1 MPLPRSVKL
10 SKFIST
16 FFYVG
21 FLRPAPG
28 TWGSIAGV
36 ISAYTFLQ
44 LTNFLAFCFL
54 LIFSILIGF
63 WTTKKYIEQN
73 PQKSDPS
80 EVVIDEVIGQWIA
93 ILPIGYIFQLEKTNT
108 ENLWI
113 FWLWAFVSFR
123 FFDIVKLGLVGWADK
138 LGGALGVI
146 LDDILA
152 GVAAAITL
160 TALIILT

>member
-1 MPLPRSVKL
+1 M
-10 SKFIST
+10 
-16 FFYVG
+16 
-21 FLRPAPG
+21 RPAPG
-28 TWGSIAGV
+28 TWGSVAG
-36 ISAYTFLQ
+36 IILAYICLQ
-44 LTNFLAFCFL
+44 LTNLLTFCFL
-54 LIFSILIGF
+54 LLFLILIGF
-63 WTTKKYIEQN
+63 WTTKKYIKQN
-73 PQKSDPS
+73 PEKSDPS

-93 ILPIGYIFQLEKTNT
+93 ILPIGCIFQLEHTNT

-160 TALIILT
+160 IALLILT

>member
-1 MPLPRSVKL
+1 M
-10 SKFIST
+10 SKFIAT
-16 FFYVG
+16 FFYIG

-44 LTNFLAFCFL
+44 LTNFLTFCFL
-54 LIFSILIGF
+54 LIFFILIGF
-63 WTTKKYIEQN
+63 WTTKKFIEQN
-73 PQKSDPS
+73 PEKSDPS

-93 ILPIGYIFQLEKTNT
+93 ILPIGYIFQLEQTNT
-108 ENLWI
+108 EKLWI

-160 TALIILT
+160 IALLILT

>member
-1 MPLPRSVKL
+1 M
-10 SKFIST
+10 
-16 FFYVG
+16 
-21 FLRPAPG
+21 RPAPG
-28 TWGSIAGV
+28 TWGSLAGV
-36 ISAYTFLQ
+36 ISAYIFFQ
-44 LTNFLAFCFL
+44 LTSFLVFCFL
-54 LIFSILIGF
+54 LIFSVLIGF

-73 PQKSDPS
+73 PEQSDPS

-93 ILPIGYIFQLEKTNT
+93 ILPIGYIFQLEQTNT

-152 GVAAAITL
+152 GIAAAITL
-160 TALIILT
+160 TALLILT

>member
-1 MPLPRSVKL
+1 M
-10 SKFIST
+10 
-16 FFYVG
+16 
-21 FLRPAPG
+21 RPAPG

-73 PQKSDPS
+73 PPKSDPS

-93 ILPIGYIFQLEKTNT
+93 ILPIGYIFQLEQTNT
-108 ENLWI
+108 EKLWI

-152 GVAAAITL
+152 GIAASL
-160 TALIILT
+160 TVLILLIMI

>member
-1 MPLPRSVKL
+1 M
-10 SKFIST
+10 
-16 FFYVG
+16 
-21 FLRPAPG
+21 RPAPG

-44 LTNFLAFCFL
+44 LTNFLVFCFL

-63 WTTKKYIEQN
+63 WTTKIYIEQN
-73 PQKSDPS
+73 PEKSDPS

-93 ILPIGYIFQLEKTNT
+93 ILPIGYIFQLEQNNI

-152 GVAAAITL
+152 GMAAAITL
-160 TALIILT
+160 TALLILT

>member
-1 MPLPRSVKL
+1 M
-10 SKFIST
+10 
-16 FFYVG
+16 
-21 FLRPAPG
+21 RPAPG
-28 TWGSIAGV
+28 TWGSIAGI

-44 LTNFLAFCFL
+44 ITNFLAFCFL
-54 LIFSILIGF
+54 LIFSIFIGF

-73 PQKSDPS
+73 PEKSDPS

-93 ILPIGYIFQLEKTNT
+93 ILPIGYIFQFEQTNT

-113 FWLWAFVSFR
+113 FWLWAFFSFR

-138 LGGALGVI
+138 LGGALGII

-152 GVAAAITL
+152 GIAAAITL
-160 TALIILT
+160 TALLILT

>member
-1 MPLPRSVKL
+1 M
-10 SKFIST
+10 
-16 FFYVG
+16 
-21 FLRPAPG
+21 RPAPG
-28 TWGSIAGV
+28 TWGSVAG
-36 ISAYTFLQ
+36 IILAYICLQ
-44 LTNFLAFCFL
+44 LTNLLTFCFL
-54 LIFSILIGF
+54 LLFFILIGF

-73 PQKSDPS
+73 PEKSDPS

-93 ILPIGYIFQLEKTNT
+93 ILPIGYIFQLEYTNT

-160 TALIILT
+160 IALLILT

>member
-1 MPLPRSVKL
+1 M
-10 SKFIST
+10 SKFIAT
-16 FFYVG
+16 FFFIG

-28 TWGSIAGV
+28 TWGSIAG
-36 ISAYTFLQ
+36 IILAYICLQ
-44 LTNFLAFCFL
+44 LTNLLTFCFL
-54 LIFSILIGF
+54 LIFFILIGF

-73 PQKSDPS
+73 PEKSDPS

-93 ILPIGYIFQLEKTNT
+93 ILPIGYIFQLEQTNT
-108 ENLWI
+108 EKLWI

-160 TALIILT
+160 TALLILT

>member
-1 MPLPRSVKL
+1 M
-10 SKFIST
+10 
-16 FFYVG
+16 
-21 FLRPAPG
+21 RPAPG

-44 LTNFLAFCFL
+44 LTNFLTFCFL
-54 LIFSILIGF
+54 LIFCILIGF

-73 PQKSDPS
+73 PEKSDPS

-93 ILPIGYIFQLEKTNT
+93 ILPIGYIFQLEPNNT
-108 ENLWI
+108 EKLWI

-160 TALIILT
+160 TALLILT

>member
-1 MPLPRSVKL
+1 L
-10 SKFIST
+10 SKFIAT
-16 FFYVG
+16 LFYIG

-44 LTNFLAFCFL
+44 LTNFMTFCFL
-54 LIFSILIGF
+54 LIFCILIGF

-73 PQKSDPS
+73 PEKSDPS

-93 ILPIGYIFQLEKTNT
+93 ILPIGYIFQLEQTNT
-108 ENLWI
+108 EKLWI

-160 TALIILT
+160 TALLIST

>member
-1 MPLPRSVKL
+1 M
-10 SKFIST
+10 
-16 FFYVG
+16 
-21 FLRPAPG
+21 RPAPG
-28 TWGSIAGV
+28 TWGSIAGI

-44 LTNFLAFCFL
+44 ITNFLAFCFL

-73 PQKSDPS
+73 PEKSDPS

-93 ILPIGYIFQLEKTNT
+93 ILPIGYIFQFEQTNS

-138 LGGALGVI
+138 LGGALGII

-160 TALIILT
+160 TALLILT

>member
-1 MPLPRSVKL
+1 M
-10 SKFIST
+10 
-16 FFYVG
+16 
-21 FLRPAPG
+21 RPAPG
-28 TWGSIAGV
+28 TWGSIAGI

-73 PQKSDPS
+73 PEKSDPS

-93 ILPIGYIFQLEKTNT
+93 ILPIGYIFQLEQTNI
-108 ENLWI
+108 ENIWI
-113 FWLWAFVSFR
+113 FWLWAFISFR
-123 FFDIVKLGLVGWADK
+123 FFDIVKLGLVAWADK
-138 LGGALGVI
+138 LDGALGII

-160 TALIILT
+160 TALLILT

>member
-1 MPLPRSVKL
+1 M
-10 SKFIST
+10 
-16 FFYVG
+16 
-21 FLRPAPG
+21 
-28 TWGSIAGV
+28 
-36 ISAYTFLQ
+36 
-44 LTNFLAFCFL
+44 
-54 LIFSILIGF
+54 IGF

-73 PQKSDPS
+73 PENSDPS

-93 ILPIGYIFQLEKTNT
+93 ILPIGFIFQLEHTNT

-123 FFDIVKLGLVGWADK
+123 FFDIVKLGLGGWADK
-138 LGGALGVI
+138 LGGALGII

-160 TALIILT
+160 TALLILT

>member
-1 MPLPRSVKL
+1 M
-10 SKFIST
+10 
-16 FFYVG
+16 
-21 FLRPAPG
+21 RPAPG

-36 ISAYTFLQ
+36 ISAYICLQ
-44 LTNFLAFCFL
+44 LTNFFAFFFL

-73 PQKSDPS
+73 PEKSDPS

-93 ILPIGYIFQLEKTNT
+93 ILPVGYIFQLEQANT
-108 ENLWI
+108 EKLWI

-160 TALIILT
+160 TALLIVT

>member
-1 MPLPRSVKL
+1 M
-10 SKFIST
+10 
-16 FFYVG
+16 
-21 FLRPAPG
+21 RPAPG
-28 TWGSIAGV
+28 TWGSIAGI

-44 LTNFLAFCFL
+44 ITNFLAFCFL

-73 PQKSDPS
+73 PEKSDPS

-93 ILPIGYIFQLEKTNT
+93 ILPIGYIFQFEQTNT

-160 TALIILT
+160 TALLILT

>member
-1 MPLPRSVKL
+1 M
-10 SKFIST
+10 SKFIAT
-16 FFYVG
+16 FFFIG

-36 ISAYTFLQ
+36 ISAYICLQ
-44 LTNFLAFCFL
+44 LTNFFAFCFL

-63 WTTKKYIEQN
+63 WATKKFIEQN
-73 PQKSDPS
+73 PEKSDPS

-93 ILPIGYIFQLEKTNT
+93 ILPIGYIFQLEHTNT

-152 GVAAAITL
+152 GIAAAITL
-160 TALIILT
+160 TALLILT

>member
-1 MPLPRSVKL
+1 M
-10 SKFIST
+10 
-16 FFYVG
+16 
-21 FLRPAPG
+21 RPAPG

-44 LTNFLAFCFL
+44 LTNFLTFCSL
-54 LIFSILIGF
+54 LIFCILIGF

-73 PQKSDPS
+73 PEKSDPS

-93 ILPIGYIFQLEKTNT
+93 ILPIGYIFQLEPNNT
-108 ENLWI
+108 EKLWI

-160 TALIILT
+160 TALLILT

>member
-1 MPLPRSVKL
+1 M
-10 SKFIST
+10 
-16 FFYVG
+16 
-21 FLRPAPG
+21 RPAPG

-36 ISAYTFLQ
+36 ISAYICLQ
-44 LTNFLAFCFL
+44 LTNFFVFCFR

-73 PQKSDPS
+73 PEKSDPS

-93 ILPIGYIFQLEKTNT
+93 ILPVGYIFQLEQANA

-152 GVAAAITL
+152 GIAAAITL
-160 TALIILT
+160 TALLILT

>member
-54 LIFSILIGF
+54 LIFFILIGF

-73 PQKSDPS
+73 PETSDPS

-93 ILPIGYIFQLEKTNT
+93 ILPIGYIFQLEQTNT

-160 TALIILT
+160 TALLILT

>member
-1 MPLPRSVKL
+1 MLD
-10 SKFIST
+10 
-16 FFYVG
+16 FF
-21 FLRPAPG
+21 
-28 TWGSIAGV
+28 
-36 ISAYTFLQ
+36 
-44 LTNFLAFCFL
+44 AFCFL

-73 PQKSDPS
+73 PEKSDPS

-93 ILPIGYIFQLEKTNT
+93 ILPIGYIFQLEQTNT

-160 TALIILT
+160 TALLILT

>member
-1 MPLPRSVKL
+1 M
-10 SKFIST
+10 
-16 FFYVG
+16 
-21 FLRPAPG
+21 RPAPG
-28 TWGSIAGV
+28 TWGSIAGI

-44 LTNFLAFCFL
+44 ITNFLAFSFL

-63 WTTKKYIEQN
+63 WTTKKFIEQN
-73 PQKSDPS
+73 PEKSDPS

-93 ILPIGYIFQLEKTNT
+93 ILPIGYIFQLEQTNT

-152 GVAAAITL
+152 GIAAAITL
-160 TALIILT
+160 TALLILT

>member
-1 MPLPRSVKL
+1 M
-10 SKFIST
+10 
-16 FFYVG
+16 
-21 FLRPAPG
+21 RPAPG
-28 TWGSIAGV
+28 TWGSIAGI

-44 LTNFLAFCFL
+44 ITNFLAFFFL

-73 PQKSDPS
+73 PEKSDPS

-93 ILPIGYIFQLEKTNT
+93 ILPIGYIFQLEQTNT

-123 FFDIVKLGLVGWADK
+123 FFDIVKLGLIGWADK

-152 GVAAAITL
+152 GIAAAITL
-160 TALIILT
+160 TALLILT

>member
-1 MPLPRSVKL
+1 M
-10 SKFIST
+10 SKFVAT

-21 FLRPAPG
+21 LLRPAPG

-44 LTNFLAFCFL
+44 LTNFLVFCFL

-63 WTTKKYIEQN
+63 WTTKIYIEQN
-73 PQKSDPS
+73 PEKSDPS

-93 ILPIGYIFQLEKTNT
+93 ILPVGYIFQLEQANT

-138 LGGALGVI
+138 LGGALGVM

-160 TALIILT
+160 TALLILT

>member
-10 SKFIST
+10 IKFIAT

-28 TWGSIAGV
+28 TWGSLAGI
-36 ISAYTFLQ
+36 ISAYIFFQ
-44 LTNFLAFCFL
+44 LTSFLVFCFL
-54 LIFSILIGF
+54 LIFSVLIGF

-73 PQKSDPS
+73 PENSDPS

-93 ILPIGYIFQLEKTNT
+93 ILPIGYIFQLEHTNT

-160 TALIILT
+160 TALLILT

>member
-1 MPLPRSVKL
+1 L
-10 SKFIST
+10 SKFIAT
-16 FFYVG
+16 FFYIG

-44 LTNFLAFCFL
+44 LTNFLTFCIL
-54 LIFSILIGF
+54 LIFCILIGF
-63 WTTKKYIEQN
+63 LTTKKYIEQN
-73 PQKSDPS
+73 PEKSDPS

-93 ILPIGYIFQLEKTNT
+93 ILPIGYIFQLEQTNT
-108 ENLWI
+108 EKLWI

-160 TALIILT
+160 IALLIFT

>member
-1 MPLPRSVKL
+1 M
-10 SKFIST
+10 
-16 FFYVG
+16 
-21 FLRPAPG
+21 RPAPG

-44 LTNFLAFCFL
+44 LTNFLTFCIL
-54 LIFSILIGF
+54 LIFCILIGF
-63 WTTKKYIEQN
+63 LTTKKYIEQN
-73 PQKSDPS
+73 PEKSDPS

-93 ILPIGYIFQLEKTNT
+93 ILPIGYIFQLEQTNT
-108 ENLWI
+108 EKLWI

-160 TALIILT
+160 IALLIFT

>member
-1 MPLPRSVKL
+1 M
-10 SKFIST
+10 SKFIAT
-16 FFYVG
+16 FFFIG

-28 TWGSIAGV
+28 TWGSLAGA
-36 ISAYTFLQ
+36 ISAYIFLQ
-44 LTNFLAFCFL
+44 LTSFLSFCVL
-54 LIFSILIGF
+54 LILSILIGF

-73 PQKSDPS
+73 PEKSDPS
-80 EVVIDEVIGQWIA
+80 EEVIDEVIGQWIA
-93 ILPIGYIFQLEKTNT
+93 ILPIGYIFQLEQTNT
-108 ENLWI
+108 ENLWV

-152 GVAAAITL
+152 GIAAAITL
-160 TALIILT
+160 TALLILT

>member
-1 MPLPRSVKL
+1 M
-10 SKFIST
+10 
-16 FFYVG
+16 
-21 FLRPAPG
+21 
-28 TWGSIAGV
+28 
-36 ISAYTFLQ
+36 
-44 LTNFLAFCFL
+44 
-54 LIFSILIGF
+54 IFSILIGF

-73 PQKSDPS
+73 PEKSDPS

-93 ILPIGYIFQLEKTNT
+93 ILPVGYIFQLEQANT

-138 LGGALGVI
+138 LDGALGVI

-152 GVAAAITL
+152 GVAAAITV
-160 TALIILT
+160 TALLIST

>member
-1 MPLPRSVKL
+1 M

-21 FLRPAPG
+21 FFRPAPG
-28 TWGSIAGV
+28 TWGSLAGV
-36 ISAYTFLQ
+36 ILAYIFLQ

-54 LIFSILIGF
+54 LIISILIGF

-73 PQKSDPS
+73 PEKSDPS

-93 ILPIGYIFQLEKTNT
+93 ILPIGYIFQLEQTNT
-108 ENLWI
+108 EKLWI

-160 TALIILT
+160 TALLILT

>member
-1 MPLPRSVKL
+1 M
-10 SKFIST
+10 
-16 FFYVG
+16 
-21 FLRPAPG
+21 RPAPG
-28 TWGSIAGV
+28 TWGSLAGV
-36 ISAYTFLQ
+36 ISAYIFFQ
-44 LTNFLAFCFL
+44 LTSFLVFCFL

-73 PQKSDPS
+73 PEKSDPS

-93 ILPIGYIFQLEKTNT
+93 ILPVGYIFQLEQTNT

-113 FWLWAFVSFR
+113 YWLWAFVSFR

-160 TALIILT
+160 TALLILT

>member
-1 MPLPRSVKL
+1 M
-10 SKFIST
+10 SKFIAT

-28 TWGSIAGV
+28 TWGSLAGV
-36 ISAYTFLQ
+36 ISAYIFFQ
-44 LTNFLAFCFL
+44 LTSFLVFFFL

-63 WTTKKYIEQN
+63 WATKKYIEQN
-73 PQKSDPS
+73 PEKSDPS

-93 ILPIGYIFQLEKTNT
+93 ILPIGYIFQLEQTNT
-108 ENLWI
+108 EKLWI

-160 TALIILT
+160 TALLILT

>member
-1 MPLPRSVKL
+1 M
-10 SKFIST
+10 
-16 FFYVG
+16 
-21 FLRPAPG
+21 RPAPG
-28 TWGSIAGV
+28 TWGSLAGV
-36 ISAYTFLQ
+36 ISAYIFFQ
-44 LTNFLAFCFL
+44 LTSFLVFCFL
-54 LIFSILIGF
+54 LIFSVLIGF
-63 WTTKKYIEQN
+63 WATEKYIEQN
-73 PQKSDPS
+73 PEKSDPS

-93 ILPIGYIFQLEKTNT
+93 ILPIGYIFQLEQTNT

-160 TALIILT
+160 TALLILT

>member
-1 MPLPRSVKL
+1 MRV
-10 SKFIST
+10 
-16 FFYVG
+16 VG
-21 FLRPAPG
+21 KIYL
-28 TWGSIAGV
+28 V
-36 ISAYTFLQ
+36 
-44 LTNFLAFCFL
+44 

-73 PQKSDPS
+73 PEKSDPS

-93 ILPIGYIFQLEKTNT
+93 ILPIGYIFQLEHTNT

-138 LGGALGVI
+138 LGGALGII

-160 TALIILT
+160 TALLILT

>member
-1 MPLPRSVKL
+1 M
-10 SKFIST
+10 
-16 FFYVG
+16 
-21 FLRPAPG
+21 RPAPG

-36 ISAYTFLQ
+36 ISAYICLQ

-73 PQKSDPS
+73 PEKSDPS

-93 ILPIGYIFQLEKTNT
+93 ILPMGYIFQLEQANT

-160 TALIILT
+160 TALLILT

>member
-1 MPLPRSVKL
+1 M
-10 SKFIST
+10 
-16 FFYVG
+16 
-21 FLRPAPG
+21 RPAPG

-36 ISAYTFLQ
+36 ISAYIFLQ
-44 LTNFLAFCFL
+44 ITNFLAFCLL
-54 LIFSILIGF
+54 LIFFILIGF
-63 WTTKKYIEQN
+63 WTTKKFIEQN
-73 PQKSDPS
+73 PEKSDPS

-93 ILPIGYIFQLEKTNT
+93 ILPIGYIFQFEQTNT

-138 LGGALGVI
+138 LGGALGII

-160 TALIILT
+160 TALLILT

>member
-1 MPLPRSVKL
+1 M
-10 SKFIST
+10 
-16 FFYVG
+16 
-21 FLRPAPG
+21 RPAPG
-28 TWGSIAGV
+28 TWGSIAGI

-54 LIFSILIGF
+54 LISFILIGF

-73 PQKSDPS
+73 PEKSDPS

-93 ILPIGYIFQLEKTNT
+93 ILPIGYIFQFEQTNT

-152 GVAAAITL
+152 PPTSAGVI
-160 TALIILT
+160 